1 MKKYYLGFDVGG
13 TTIKYGL
20 IDPELNIIESSSCP
34 TLENKDGHI
43 LKSLKK
49 MVILICLIIRD
60 IY

>member
-43 LKSLKK
+43 LKA
-49 MVILICLIIRD
+49 
-60 IY
+60 